1 MYNPRIHYHT
11 DRYGGRV
18 SIMFEEIEELSEF

>member
-1 MYNPRIHYHT
+1 MYNPRIHHHT